1 MSLSMLNPNDEVIAL
16 LLDESA
22 GRRGE
27 AAAYTVGAKRLV
39 RDSAG
44 KVTLEAIESQEDF
57 DQTARITGCFQRGK
71 AIRDPA
77 TLEVIGWEMEEVPFA
92 RATAAN

>member
-1 MSLSMLNPNDEVIAL
+1 MLDPNNEVIAL

-22 GRRGE
+22 SRHGE
-27 AAAYTVGAKRLV
+27 AAAYTGGAKRLV
-39 RDSAG
+39 RDSTG
-44 KVTLEAIESQEDF
+44 KVSLEEIESQEDF

-77 TLEVIGWEMEEVPFA
+77 TLEVIGWEMEEVSFA
-92 RATAAN
+92 RATVAN